1 MPLPALINDN
11 NYKIKFLHVPT
22 GQTEQFAGWVTQ
34 FTDNYTANWNPE
46 SVYGRMDNL
55 ATFQRTTRSL
65 NLAFDVVAAN
75 ALEAQRNLQK
85 ISRLIRFLYPVYT
98 GATRSAQNTLAGGPL
113 LGLKWTNMITSMV
126 DGSYLYGYLG
136 GLNYAPNVVDGAFLS
151 VPDNDPGAVFDEAYK
166 ISKGILDSTPDD
178 SPIREGIAQQAEMMR
193 VIATSLPAGKVGVG
207 GVYLPKSVSLTFDFT
222 VIHTHLTG
230 FNDKKFA
237 GDASGVNFPYR
248 SNLLLGR
255 ATMPPGTPPDN
266 PAAAGAD
273 TADVTGGDSG
283 SGVSVEEPAAV
294 DDDTAEGE

>member
-1 MPLPALINDN
+1 
-11 NYKIKFLHVPT
+11 
-22 GQTEQFAGWVTQ
+22 
-34 FTDNYTANWNPE
+34 
-46 SVYGRMDNL
+46 
-55 ATFQRTTRSL
+55 
-65 NLAFDVVAAN
+65 
-75 ALEAQRNLQK
+75 
-85 ISRLIRFLYPVYT
+85 
-98 GATRSAQNTLAGGPL
+98 
-113 LGLKWTNMITSMV
+113 
-126 DGSYLYGYLG
+126 
-136 GLNYAPNVVDGAFLS
+136 LS